1 MPTIKNG
8 FFYHWFENKLDFA
21 DNAESLVTE
30 LEDTMKRSLTLAVKN
45 LSDPVNLGARPKDA
59 YVYRSQTKQIPS
71 ARLGQP
77 SNVGQESQIH

>member
-1 MPTIKNG
+1 MKNN
-8 FFYHWFENKLDFA
+8 FFYHWFENELEFA
-21 DNAESLVTE
+21 DKAESLVRE
-30 LEDTMKRSLTLAVKN
+30 LEDTMKRSLTLAVKK